1 MAIPELT
8 KESIVQALKFIDENG
23 IKKRQNAK
31 KYALVVGN
39 KKYPPKYVI
48 AVARHLQDDVEINT
62 EDYNA
67 VEAVNYFKARDY
79 TIKKIGDAEME
90 PFAQEDNLKENVK
103 QLLTHNY
110 NIILHGAPGT
120 GKTYLAKDVAIDLIF
135 DNDNDRVLFRKKEED
150 LKSESEKTKYKEL
163 KDQFNKHYCF
173 VQFHQSYDYTDFVEG
188 LRPQNGTD
196 GKIGFAPKDGVFK
209 EFCIN
214 ALKNLVDSRKTQKDI
229 GKENFWQDKCIEYIG
244 DCIDAERKFTNKRKN
259 EFYVTSLE
267 ADDITIVI
275 PNNPIKKELNL
286 NLADLVTVLKEK
298 GRPKMVM
305 DVNVALNRK
314 SSTKRQEDSY
324 LFILAQNIYDVA
336 KSQKKEDDVA
346 KVEKED
352 FIFVIDEIN
361 RGEMSKIFGELF
373 FSIDPGYRG
382 IEGKIRTQYANLQKG
397 PNKFDEFLCENDKY
411 GHFFVPENVYII
423 GTMNDIDRSVESMDF
438 AMRRRF
444 AFKEITAEQS
454 RDAMFENVERW
465 KKSTGK
471 KITEDL
477 LKKLKNRM
485 NNLNAAILEE
495 KYHLGQAYQIG
506 GAYFLKFAKY
516 YDESKDE
523 KDAFNKLWDNH
534 IAGVIKEYLRGT
546 DDKNETLFKELE
558 KAYQNDSE
566 KKAPKPAEG
575 VGGDGANAGTGD
587 SGEN

>member
-1 MAIPELT
+1 MAILELT
-8 KESIVQALKFIDENG
+8 KESIDKALKFIDERG
-23 IKKRQNAK
+23 VEKAHDIE

-48 AVARHLQDDVEINT
+48 AVARHLQDNVEIHT
-62 EDYNA
+62 DDYNGQWA
-67 VEAVNYFKARDY
+67 ANYFKRNGY
-79 TIKKIGDAEME
+79 TINEKGDNEMDSI
-90 PFAQEDNLKENVK
+90 AQEDDLKENVK

-444 AFKEITAEQS
+444 AFKEITAKDTQKS
-454 RDAMFENVERW
+454 MFGDGTKW
-465 KKSTGK
+465 KNGNDK
-471 KITEDL
+471 KIDVSSCLGDIE
-477 LKKLKNRM
+477 NRM
-485 NNLNAAILEE
+485 NNLNKAILNKEFN
-495 KYHLGQAYQIG
+495 LGQAYQIG
-506 GAYFLKFAKY
+506 GAYFLKFANYCKI
-516 YDESKDE
+516 DENKKAYKSQDE
-523 KDAFNKLWDNH
+523 AYGSLWENH
-534 IAGVIKEYLRGT
+534 LECVLREYLRGMDPDNDKLRT
-546 DDKNETLFKELE
+546 LARAYGFSEEETLKMYPKNEE
-558 KAYQNDSE
+558 KA
-566 KKAPKPAEG
+566 
-575 VGGDGANAGTGD
+575 
-587 SGEN
+587 

>member
-8 KESIVQALKFIDENG
+8 KESIDKALKFIDERG
-23 IKKRQNAK
+23 VEKAHDIE

-48 AVARHLQDDVEINT
+48 AVARHLQDNVEIHT
-62 EDYNA
+62 DDYNGQWA
-67 VEAVNYFKARDY
+67 ANYFKRNGY
-79 TIKKIGDAEME
+79 TINEKGDAEME

-135 DNDNDRVLFRKKEED
+135 DNANDRELIRKKEED
-150 LKSESEKTKYKEL
+150 LKTEDEKNKYKEL

-188 LRPQNGTD
+188 LRPQNGAD

-229 GKENFWQDKCIEYIG
+229 EKENFWQDKCTEYIG
-244 DCIDAERKFTNKRKN
+244 DCIDSESKFTNKRKN

-305 DVNVALNRK
+305 EVNNALNRK

-324 LFILAQNIYDVA
+324 LFILAQNIYDAA

-397 PNKFDEFLCENDKY
+397 PNKFDEFLCENAKY
-411 GHFFVPENVYII
+411 GHFFVPENVYVI

-444 AFKEITAEQS
+444 AFKEIKAKDSQK
-454 RDAMFENVERW
+454 MFGDGTQWENG
-465 KKSTGK
+465 TGK
-471 KITEDL
+471 KVDVSKEVLDDIIKRMDNL
-477 LKKLKNRM
+477 NNAILKKEL
-485 NNLNAAILEE
+485 NL
-495 KYHLGQAYQIG
+495 GSSYQIG
-506 GAYFLKFAKY
+506 GAYFKKY
-516 YDESKDE
+516 ANYTNEPNPFKC
-523 KDAFNKLWDNH
+523 LWDNH
-534 IAGVIKEYLRGT
+534 IECVLREYLRGMDPENDKLRT
-546 DDKNETLFKELE
+546 LARAYGFSEEEILKMYPKNEE
-558 KAYQNDSE
+558 
-566 KKAPKPAEG
+566 
-575 VGGDGANAGTGD
+575 NA
-587 SGEN
+587 